1 MTTITCSF
9 RKKINTLK
17 ISSSENFSIFHDHH
31 HHYQYHHHRHHHDE
45 ITVWCGSNTSFD
57 LSVCVLF
64 LAFLVSCNQTSSQ
77 KVFRRNSGFQIRN
90 SKTVQTLL
98 HLYIDDQ
105 KTILCELTSRFNGFC
120 QTDIESFCLLI
131 KRALWSTIFIDYS
144 NRRKLKSCS
153 TMATAFMQFCIHR
166 ELILGSRLPAWDC
179 QYDEY

>member
-1 MTTITCSF
+1 MEGNQSLLDLISFGLVFFLSNNLKPLVFSEHNCSF
-9 RKKINTLK
+9 RKKINILK
-17 ISSSENFSIFHDHH
+17 RSSQNFSIFHDRHH
-31 HHYQYHHHRHHHDE
+31 QHRHHHDE

-77 KVFRRNSGFQIRN
+77 KVFRRNSGFQFRN

-120 QTDIESFCLLI
+120 QTYNKICFLLN
-131 KRALWSTIFIDYS
+131 KRALWS
-144 NRRKLKSCS
+144 
-153 TMATAFMQFCIHR
+153 AF
-166 ELILGSRLPAWDC
+166 L
-179 QYDEY
+179 

>member
-17 ISSSENFSIFHDHH
+17 ISSSQNFSIFHDH

-77 KVFRRNSGFQIRN
+77 KVFRRNSGFQFRN

-120 QTDIESFCLLI
+120 QTYNKICFLLN
-131 KRALWSTIFIDYS
+131 KRALWS
-144 NRRKLKSCS
+144 
-153 TMATAFMQFCIHR
+153 AF
-166 ELILGSRLPAWDC
+166 L
-179 QYDEY
+179 

>member
-17 ISSSENFSIFHDHH
+17 ISSSQNFSIFHDH

-77 KVFRRNSGFQIRN
+77 KVFRRNSGFQFRN

-120 QTDIESFCLLI
+120 QTDIESFCLFI

-144 NRRKLKSCS
+144 NRLKLKSYS
-153 TMATAFMQFCIHR
+153 MMATAFIQFCIHR
-166 ELILGSRLPAWDC
+166 QLILGSRLPAWDC